1 VTENKQRAK
10 PSYVH
15 APSLFLLSQ
24 ACIPLVQAF
33 GVPYLV
39 GSSLQRPDFR
49 DVDVRL
55 ILPDEEYD
63 ALFPGFERGIRGLLH
78 ARWSVM
84 CSSISLYLNQASRL
98 PVDFQFQR
106 MTDANK
112 RYSGPRD
119 PLGIFPSLPERTEP

>member
-1 VTENKQRAK
+1 VTDSKQRKK

-33 GVPYLV
+33 DVPYLV

-63 ALFPGFERGIRGLLH
+63 ALFPGSERGIRGMLH
-78 ARWSVM
+78 ARWSV
-84 CSSISLYLNQASRL
+84 IVLLDLPVPQPGQPASHRL
-98 PVDFQFQR
+98 PVPADDRREQ
-106 MTDANK
+106 ALP
-112 RYSGPRD
+112 GP
-119 PLGIFPSLPERTEP
+119 P